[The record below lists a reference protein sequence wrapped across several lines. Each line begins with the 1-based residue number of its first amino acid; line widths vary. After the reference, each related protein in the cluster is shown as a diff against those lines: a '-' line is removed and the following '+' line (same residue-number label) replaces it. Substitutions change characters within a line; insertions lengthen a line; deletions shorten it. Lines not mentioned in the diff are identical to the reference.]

1 MRGTTNLQ
9 VTMLSTLT
17 SDSLI
22 PADHPIRR
30 IKPVVEAVLAELEPE
45 RGLVMVHAEGA
56 RHLELL
62 AAVSAR

>member
-1 MRGTTNLQ
+1 MRGTTTLQ

-45 RGLVMVHAEGA
+45 FD
-56 RHLELL
+56 
-62 AAVSAR
+62 